1 MSSAAIP
8 LPRDIGRY
16 EVLRPLGHGAMGQ
29 VVLARDPILDRT
41 VAIKL
46 LRGDL
51 KIPAD
56 QKVSLV
62 KRMRQEAR
70 ASARVAHPHIVAL
83 HDMGED
89 EQLGLY
95 LVFEYAEGTTLKE
108 RLRSGTLA
116 SPAIARLAREVGDAL
131 TTAHHAGV
139 LHRDVKPEN
148 IILSRTGAKVA
159 DFGIARVPNS
169 TLTRDGGLLGTPA
182 YSSPESI
189 DSGEFSPASD
199 QFSMAATL
207 YEAIAGVRAFPGE
220 DAVAVATRI
229 STESPRPIA
238 RGRGCDPRVDTVLLR
253 AMSKNPK
260 DRFGACAEFGEAL
273 AAAMEA
279 NKRPAMATMP
289 DRRHLETLSRAPGD
303 SRVRHAAVGGAAV
316 GALIAIA
323 AFQLTSSLRPGSA
336 AEGSAEKV
344 AAEPALPKP
353 AVGWLA
359 GAPSAARREEHAART
374 PKPVS
379 GRPKPAEQVVAR
391 ARPAEPKASTMPTKP
406 PSAAPHAERPL
417 QPPAQAPPVDAGTPP
432 RPPAADAG
440 AAHP

>member
-1 MSSAAIP
+1 MSSSEVPIP
-8 LPRDIGRY
+8 KAIGRY
-16 EVLRPLGHGAMGQ
+16 QVERPLGRGAMGQ
-29 VVLARDPILDRT
+29 VLLAKDPVLDRT

-51 KIPAD
+51 KIPEE
-56 QKVSLV
+56 QRVSLI

-70 ASARVAHPHIVAL
+70 ASARVSHPHIVAL

-89 EQLGLY
+89 ERYGLY

-108 RLRSGTLA
+108 RLQAGTLA
-116 SPAIARLAREVGDAL
+116 KPGVARLAREVGDAL

-169 TLTRDGGLLGTPA
+169 TLTRDGAVLGTPA

-189 DSGEFSPASD
+189 DTGEFSPASD

-238 RGRGCDPRVDTVLLR
+238 RQCGCDPRVDTVLLR
-253 AMSKNPK
+253 AMAKKPE
-260 DRFGACAEFGEAL
+260 DRFKSCAEFGEAL
-273 AAAMEA
+273 AGALEA
-279 NKRPAMATMP
+279 HKRPAMPTMP
-289 DRRHLETLSRAPGD
+289 DQRHREGD
-303 SRVRHAAVGGAAV
+303 DTARVRRAALGGAAL
-316 GALIAIA
+316 GALIAVA
-323 AFQLTSSLRPGSA
+323 VFQMTASLRPNPSGVGQSSEA
-336 AEGSAEKV
+336 D
-344 AAEPALPKP
+344 ALPEP

-359 GAPSAARREEHAART
+359 AAPNPSSA
-374 PKPVS
+374 
-379 GRPKPAEQVVAR
+379 
-391 ARPAEPKASTMPTKP
+391 PTKP
-406 PSAAPHAERPL
+406 PASPHSESTSRPKPDSAPAGKPAEVKPEAQPRPEPGEPNAIEPKAPT
-417 QPPAQAPPVDAGTPP
+417 QDAGVPVRTPG
-432 RPPAADAG
+432 DAG
-440 AAHP
+440 AQDS